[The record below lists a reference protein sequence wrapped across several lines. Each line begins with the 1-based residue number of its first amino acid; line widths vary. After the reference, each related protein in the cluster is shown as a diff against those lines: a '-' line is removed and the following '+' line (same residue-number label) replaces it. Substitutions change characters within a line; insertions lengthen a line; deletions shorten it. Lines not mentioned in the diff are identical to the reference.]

1 MTEEQIGNILRVIGT
16 ANVSEE
22 QRGSATADVLQLA
35 AETFTKQV
43 FTSLLNAKPNEIK
56 GEEEKAPQP
65 RGRQKTGIRFTK
77 QEMKKMPMKYRKIF
91 IVPYR
96 LRKDGVY
103 EARVRRK
110 DLHIEVSAR
119 DFAALKEKFIR
130 ALHKEEEPVPAAI
143 KDPAAANFGEFT
155 LQWLEVKEALVK
167 PSTFKEYD
175 RLCRKNLIPA
185 FGQYSLSQID
195 RDKLQSYLLGFVK
208 EGKHRTA
215 EKLADLLRCIFDVAA
230 DDYKISSPMAK
241 VVLPRYQTKKGS
253 ALTYEEEAKL
263 VRYCRENAD
272 NAATDAI
279 LALLYFGMRQ
289 SELATMRVIDGK
301 WLEIETSKERL
312 GQDVVLRRAPFT
324 PMARKVLHQH
334 ADDRLD
340 HQTGTARPPRSRT
353 APYICQP
360 LQRVRRGRR
369 SREHLG
375 GAFPDGYAIPRSFN

>member
-43 FTSLLNAKPNEIK
+43 FTSLLSAKPNEIK

-91 IVPYR
+91 AHEDIIVPYR

-119 DFAALKEKFIR
+119 DF
-130 ALHKEEEPVPAAI
+130 
-143 KDPAAANFGEFT
+143 D
-155 LQWLEVKEALVK
+155 
-167 PSTFKEYD
+167 
-175 RLCRKNLIPA
+175 
-185 FGQYSLSQID
+185 
-195 RDKLQSYLLGFVK
+195 
-208 EGKHRTA
+208 RTA
-215 EKLADLLRCIFDVAA
+215 EKLAALLRCIFDVAA
-230 DDYKISSPMAK
+230 DDYKIPSPMAK

-289 SELATMRVIDGK
+289 SELATMRVTDGK

-324 PMARKVLHQH
+324 PMARKVLPLIDFEK
-334 ADDRLD
+334 ARTTNTRTIASTIKRVLPD
-340 HQTGTARPPRSRT
+340 HHVHELRHTYVSRCKECGVAGEVVSIWVGHSLTGTITST
-353 APYICQP
+353 VYTHYSEEFQ
-360 LQRVRRGRR
+360 L
-369 SREHLG
+369 RE
-375 GAFPDGYAIPRSFN
+375 AEKVNYAL